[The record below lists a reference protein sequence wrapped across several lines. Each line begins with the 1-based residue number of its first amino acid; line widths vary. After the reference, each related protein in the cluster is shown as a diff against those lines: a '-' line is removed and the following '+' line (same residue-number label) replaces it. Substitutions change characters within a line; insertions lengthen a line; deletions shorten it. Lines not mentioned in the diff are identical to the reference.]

1 MRSNSKFGSVVG
13 RVTPCAPPLMPVPP
27 HGAHGVTRP
36 TTPATS
42 GYARRAGKS
51 REDEFMEAY
60 VLTIQ
65 HGVESAELADHS
77 RCHRDLTLLIPEG

>member
-1 MRSNSKFGSVVG
+1 
-13 RVTPCAPPLMPVPP
+13 
-27 HGAHGVTRP
+27 
-36 TTPATS
+36 
-42 GYARRAGKS
+42 
-51 REDEFMEAY
+51 MEAY